1 MKRRRDH
8 RAVDCFLAF
17 DMEEK
22 LFGVELITLQ
32 PFSKTLFPSTA
43 MGERRSSLLRVKR
56 SQSLYSTKI
65 APPLVSKL
73 PRQGGH
79 QSFSTVA
86 VEVVVFKG
94 SLPSHSPS
102 PVLFRMQAPKVAV
115 GVSATREESSRRTV
129 CHLRGPSRYSGAVL
143 CRIGSLDVD
152 LPAIGTLPTS
162 IYLQR
167 AIHTRSQMSSRE
179 IQDE

>member
-1 MKRRRDH
+1 
-8 RAVDCFLAF
+8 
-17 DMEEK
+17 
-22 LFGVELITLQ
+22 
-32 PFSKTLFPSTA
+32 